1 MASNG
6 WRCRQRKNIYIV
18 IIIVLHLMNSENGS
32 VLVQSEAQ
40 SHTVSR
46 RPLPHHTFLE
56 ASVCACARS
65 LASTS
70 AGDIATL
77 LEEA

>member
-1 MASNG
+1 
-6 WRCRQRKNIYIV
+6 
-18 IIIVLHLMNSENGS
+18 MNSENGS